1 MDAHR
6 DGSSETSIVFSIPKS
21 KPEITP
27 KTNMFLFMA
36 HYFAVVLVYISI
48 ACYSPGSSITHAGTG
63 FDTFWANFISL
74 GLILF
79 VAALTLHL
87 LTCFALKKILSTKWF
102 KPKLGDVALREGYLT
117 QERLKKALDEQKLR
131 IGETLVQSGRLSGD
145 QRNQALERQKIIS
158 APLGQILKELGFVTQ
173 EDVDWAV
180 KKVSRKL
187 GKILREQGILTT
199 EDLAWLLGRQKFGP
213 RRV

>member
-1 MDAHR
+1 MDAHPNA
-6 DGSSETSIVFSIPKS
+6 SSETFIVFSIPNS
-21 KPEITP
+21 EPEITP

-36 HYFAVVLVYISI
+36 HFYGVVLIYTATAS
-48 ACYSPGSSITHAGTG
+48 CSPGSLIACVGTR

-79 VAALTLHL
+79 VTALILHC
-87 LTCFALKKILSTKWF
+87 LTCFSLKKVLSTKWF
-102 KPKLGDVALREGYLT
+102 KPKLGDVGLREGYLT

-131 IGETLVQSGRLSGD
+131 IGEILVQSGRLSGD

-158 APLGQILKELGFVTQ
+158 APLGQILKELGFATQ

-187 GKILREQGILTT
+187 GKILREQGALTT
-199 EDLAWLLGRQKFGP
+199 EDLAWLLAQQKFGP